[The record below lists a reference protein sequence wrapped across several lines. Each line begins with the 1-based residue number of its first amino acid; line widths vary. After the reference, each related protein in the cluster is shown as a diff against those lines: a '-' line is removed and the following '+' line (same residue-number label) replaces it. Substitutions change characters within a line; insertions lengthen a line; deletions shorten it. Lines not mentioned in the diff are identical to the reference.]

1 MYNYYSSTMT
11 ALVAVILVITHCSV
25 AIHGPCTN
33 GAIRL
38 AGEWRSSGYAAS
50 GNVEICLNN
59 QWGGI
64 CSDRWMTE
72 DAQVV
77 CKQLGYSSDG
87 AVPLTDNYYGSS
99 SVEAIHLHGV
109 QCTGDESYLFQCNT
123 SNIGECT
130 HQQVIGVACQ
140 GSNFSCQSGDV
151 RLSGGTQLH
160 EGRVEVC
167 KDNLFGTICDDQW
180 DNIDANVICNQL
192 GYANDGAISLSQAA
206 YGEGI
211 GPLFFGDVICMG
223 DEANITQCSYNPST
237 HCTHSEDASVVC
249 KPVNPSCEDG
259 SVRLV
264 NGRTPNEG
272 RVEVCYNG
280 VWGTIC
286 HDFWDDTDAGVV
298 CNQLGFS
305 TEGIQ
310 VR

>member
-140 GSNFSCQSGDV
+140 GIVLVCMRYPLYLAIHCVKTIIQ
-151 RLSGGTQLH
+151 LS
-160 EGRVEVC
+160 
-167 KDNLFGTICDDQW
+167 
-180 DNIDANVICNQL
+180 
-192 GYANDGAISLSQAA
+192 
-206 YGEGI
+206 
-211 GPLFFGDVICMG
+211 
-223 DEANITQCSYNPST
+223 
-237 HCTHSEDASVVC
+237 HSESITKVC
-249 KPVNPSCEDG
+249 
-259 SVRLV
+259 
-264 NGRTPNEG
+264 
-272 RVEVCYNG
+272 VCMHNKQIIHNLLIY
-280 VWGTIC
+280 TEAC
-286 HDFWDDTDAGVV
+286 
-298 CNQLGFS
+298 GFS
-305 TEGIQ
+305 
-310 VR
+310 RK